1 MKDFFHFVLIFIS
14 IEIILGIFYFII
26 TPKQVKTKSLL
37 DFRSLLKG
45 IVERLFLMI
54 SLLNGYPH
62 ALTLFGA
69 LKLATRLKRNDDK
82 DSQEKESLYNDF
94 YLVGNFIS
102 VIVAILYVYLYKV
115 YLKN

>member
-1 MKDFFHFVLIFIS
+1 MRNLFHFILIFIS
-14 IEIILGIFYFII
+14 IEILLGIFYFII
-26 TPKQVKTKSLL
+26 TPKQVKTKSFL
-37 DFRSLLKG
+37 DFRSILKG
-45 IVERLFLMI
+45 VIERLFLMI

-102 VIVAILYVYLYKV
+102 VIVAIMYVFLYRVYL
-115 YLKN
+115 LK